1 MQKQS
6 WRLRLAGFCLHLD
19 QAAQRTEAAKL
30 QDPSECPHGERTA
43 AVPGAGAAEA
53 FTKTGRTLQSCK
65 CGKKNK
71 PEGKEKKNKQQR
83 VQRPAMGFFILK
95 ISKSERS
102 TNASAFYSGDF
113 SWLRLELSAL
123 L

>member
-6 WRLRLAGFCLHLD
+6 WRLWLAGLCLHLD
-19 QAAQRTEAAKL
+19 QAAQRAEAAKL

-65 CGKKNK
+65 CGKKTSQK
-71 PEGKEKKNKQQR
+71 ARKR
-83 VQRPAMGFFILK
+83 K
-95 ISKSERS
+95 ISSNVCKGLRWGSSFLKSANQR
-102 TNASAFYSGDF
+102 GQPMP
-113 SWLRLELSAL
+113 L
-123 L
+123 LFTAETSVG